1 MCVCVFIVFQPPFN
15 SIPFTS
21 TFLHLFF
28 PLYFPLLFPP
38 SLSFGSENPAPLAYS
53 FSPFLLPSHK
63 RTASPAMPNR
73 HAFITSLTRSSF
85 FFSSTSLFLTLF
97 CFFVDR
103 LLFSVTNTSHKGL
116 KRIQWP
122 RRSRLLCPST
132 RPLGC
137 PPTGHPPL
145 PCLPFSTYHTPTQT
159 IVNLLPPPL
168 QTKDDVSIPATR
180 QQRRLLALGRDQWA
194 AAGREAADHSAPQPV
209 ACSGVF

>member
-1 MCVCVFIVFQPPFN
+1 MQRRLRTHVGTAASWMCVCVFIVFQPPFN

-53 FSPFLLPSHK
+53 FSAFLLPSHK
-63 RTASPAMPNR
+63 RTASPAMPKR
-73 HAFITSLTRSSF
+73 HAFIKSLTRSSF

-103 LLFSVTNTSHKGL
+103 LLFYVTNTSHKGL

-137 PPTGHPPL
+137 PPTGHPPSSL
-145 PCLPFSTYHTPTQT
+145 PSLLRTPTRH
-159 IVNLLPPPL
+159 I
-168 QTKDDVSIPATR
+168 
-180 QQRRLLALGRDQWA
+180 
-194 AAGREAADHSAPQPV
+194 
-209 ACSGVF
+209 